1 MAQNRTR
8 RRASIE
14 HRPGARIY
22 PAYFTDTFRLPDGS
36 TGVVVGI
43 GPEDELPRAALGI
56 ECTEQLDHLVAELL
70 HLRQR
75 LRCAGI
81 PGEGLSNSP
90 FPVKK

>member
-8 RRASIE
+8 RRATE
-14 HRPGARIY
+14 HSRRTRIY
-22 PAYFTDTFRLPDGS
+22 PAYFTDTFALPDGS

-56 ECTEQLDHLVAELL
+56 ECAEHLDHLVGELL
-70 HLRQR
+70 ALREH
-75 LRCAGI
+75 LRCAG
-81 PGEGLSNSP
+81 PSGEGLSNSP